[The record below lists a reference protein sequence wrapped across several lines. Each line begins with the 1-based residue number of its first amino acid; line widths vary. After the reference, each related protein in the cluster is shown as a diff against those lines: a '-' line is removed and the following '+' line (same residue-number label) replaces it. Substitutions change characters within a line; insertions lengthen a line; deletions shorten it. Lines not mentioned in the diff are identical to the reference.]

1 MNPTLVNAAVY
12 AAVWVPSTVAH
23 DLTEKDGTDG
33 AGGTDQVEVSA
44 PEVRSLGIA
53 IMNAYPLVN

>member
-1 MNPTLVNAAVY
+1 MDPTLVNA

-33 AGGTDQVEVSA
+33 TDQVEVSA

-53 IMNAYPLVN
+53 MCWEKVER